1 MSPDKERRCTWSIS
15 VDLGRRIR
23 LEFTDFD
30 LKSSD
35 GCFDHYVQ
43 ARFQSCFLIGQQIID
58 CDSQFDTEN
67 SYQIFDGLE
76 SHSPNITD
84 KLCRS
89 LPPPIESHGHQ
100 MMILFETDYQSGEK
114 GFSATY
120 TSNEN
125 SICGGLVSIPATASA
140 DIKSPDYPS
149 DYPPSTECKWL
160 VDSHQTYNTTFKV
173 TIAIIFI
180 FTDMSATILDGLI
193 ALKYVLAN
201 FRSKIQNRRFSTL

>member
-1 MSPDKERRCTWSIS
+1 M
-15 VDLGRRIR
+15 
-23 LEFTDFD
+23 
-30 LKSSD
+30 
-35 GCFDHYVQ
+35 
-43 ARFQSCFLIGQQIID
+43 
-58 CDSQFDTEN
+58 TEN
-67 SYQIFDGLE
+67 AHEIFDGLE

-89 LPPPIESHGHQ
+89 LPPPIESNGHQ

-125 SICGGLVSIPATASA
+125 SVCGGLVSIPATASA

-173 TIAIIFI
+173 T
-180 FTDMSATILDGLI
+180 GLNGAI
-193 ALKYVLAN
+193 ALKESDPKWTVQKGESGWSLKWTVARKCEVVQKWTV
-201 FRSKIQNRRFSTL
+201 F